1 MRVQEVTRQSRWFL
15 KSLQNLRW
23 RKSELWIFV
32 QLVLFLGEG
41 LLLLYGFFEGWRGV
55 PRLDSCF
62 VEDWKVNNQQQYKTM
77 QWGTHHFIIY
87 IFNISLK
94 LHFIVFF
101 YDSDFYILFKEN
113 QREGSQHQSADQ
125 NQGKSP
131 AAKTQPTETGK
142 KGQVCVLCTLKLTF
156 RIGNRFDFN
165 VQFCSCLPDF

>member
-1 MRVQEVTRQSRWFL
+1 M
-15 KSLQNLRW
+15 
-23 RKSELWIFV
+23 
-32 QLVLFLGEG
+32 
-41 LLLLYGFFEGWRGV
+41 
-55 PRLDSCF
+55 
-62 VEDWKVNNQQQYKTM
+62 
-77 QWGTHHFIIY
+77 
-87 IFNISLK
+87 
-94 LHFIVFF
+94 FF